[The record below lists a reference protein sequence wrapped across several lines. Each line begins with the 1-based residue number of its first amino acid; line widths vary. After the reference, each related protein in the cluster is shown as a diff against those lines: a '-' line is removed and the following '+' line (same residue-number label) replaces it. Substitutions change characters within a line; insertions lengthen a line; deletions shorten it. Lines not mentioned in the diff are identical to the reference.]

1 MGDAVSPEPERVFVD
16 VEGTK
21 IGLTSLEKVMYPMT
35 GTTKAEVLQYYTL
48 IKDHLLAELADRP
61 VTRKR
66 WPHGTGDLSFFEKNA
81 SSGTPRWVRRAPIE
95 NPESTRHTLIDW
107 PLVDSLPAL
116 VWHAN
121 LNSLEFH
128 TPQWTV
134 DADGRPN
141 PPDRLV
147 IDLDPGPGTGLAECA
162 TVALWVRER
171 LQDEGLDP
179 WPVTSGSKGMQLYAD
194 LVPGGGPGDQDSDAV
209 RDRVRVLAEQLAKD
223 HGKQVTAVMAKARR
237 PGKVFLDWSQN
248 SGSKTTITPWSLRG
262 KDEPTVACPRDWD
275 EVEAG
280 ADGSEELTQL
290 RYDEVLARV
299 GA

>member
-1 MGDAVSPEPERVFVD
+1 MSPEGERVYVD
-16 VEGTK
+16 VEGTRV
-21 IGLTSLEKVMYPMT
+21 GLTSLDKVMYPMT

-48 IKDHLLAELADRP
+48 VKDHLLEQLADRP

-81 SSGTPRWVRRAPIE
+81 SSGTPSWVRRAPVE
-95 NPESTRHTLIDW
+95 NPESQRHTLIDW
-107 PLVDSLPAL
+107 PLIDALPAL

-128 TPQWTV
+128 TRQWTV
-134 DADGRPN
+134 TEDGTPQT
-141 PPDRLV
+141 PDRLV
-147 IDLDPGPGTGLAECA
+147 IDLDPGPGTGLVECA
-162 TVALWVRER
+162 RVALWVRER
-171 LQDEGLDP
+171 LHDQGLDP

-194 LVPGGGPGDQDSDAV
+194 VAGGGPGEQSSDEV
-209 RDRVRVLAEQLAKD
+209 RDRVRALAEALAKE
-223 HGKQVTAVMAKARR
+223 HGKQVTAVMSKAKR

-262 KDEPTVACPRDWD
+262 NDEPTVACPREWD

-290 RYDEVLARV
+290 RYEDVLERL
-299 GA
+299 GLR

>member
-1 MGDAVSPEPERVFVD
+1 MSPEGERVLVD

-21 IGLTSLEKVMYPMT
+21 VGLTSLDKVMYPMT

-48 IKDHLLAELADRP
+48 IKDHLLEQLADRP

-66 WPHGTGDLSFFEKNA
+66 WPHGTGDTSFFEKNA
-81 SSGTPRWVRRAPIE
+81 SSGTPTWVRRAPVE
-95 NPESTRHTLIDW
+95 NPESQRHALIDW
-107 PLVDSLPAL
+107 PLIDSLPAL

-121 LNSLEFH
+121 LNSLELH

-134 DADGRPN
+134 SEDGTPQN
-141 PPDRLV
+141 PDRLV

-162 TVALWVRER
+162 QVALWVRER

-194 LVPGGGPGDQDSDAV
+194 VRRDGGPGDQTSDEV
-209 RDRVRVLAEQLAKD
+209 RDRVRVLAEALAKE
-223 HGKQVTAVMAKARR
+223 HGKQVTAVMAKAKR

-262 KDEPTVACPRDWD
+262 RDEPTVACPREWD
-275 EVEAG
+275 EVEACV
-280 ADGSEELTQL
+280 DGTEPLTQL
-290 RYDEVLARV
+290 RHEDVLDRL
-299 GA
+299 GLR